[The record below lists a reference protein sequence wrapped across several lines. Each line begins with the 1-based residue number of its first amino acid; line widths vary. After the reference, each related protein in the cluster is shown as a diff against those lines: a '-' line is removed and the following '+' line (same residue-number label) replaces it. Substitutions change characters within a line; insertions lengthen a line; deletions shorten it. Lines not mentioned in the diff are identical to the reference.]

1 MFLFRFSR
9 TYLHS
14 FLTAKIRTQTLNSD
28 VNLFKR
34 REEEK
39 GKLEINIYNNNTKK
53 TKSELKIKILY
64 INQFK

>member
-34 REEEK
+34 REEEN

-53 TKSELKIKILY
+53 QNL
-64 INQFK
+64 N